1 MTFITQQQ
9 QLDNL
14 VVLEDWKEAKKAVIK
29 NKDLILE
36 RVRSRIEVV
45 ETLTESFI
53 EGRLP
58 YYTRTFIPI
67 LELIGSGGHDRL
79 GTNYEGST
87 ERLHLYRGCGS
98 GRVFAKDGAAWD
110 AALWS
115 YCEETLG
122 GEFAPTIQVFGNE
135 VVIFSGSKVLFLG
148 DRSLLSLLLEADD
161 YMGMDPRNGL
171 LGRLRGLLHQ
181 VKLAVGRNEKNVYL
195 RVNDCHLAIG
205 DSVFARDHITIVR
218 KLIDSVEQLI
228 NSKL

>member
-14 VVLEDWKEAKKAVIK
+14 VILEDWKAAKKAVIK
-29 NKDLILE
+29 DKGLIQE

-45 ETLTESFI
+45 EVLTESFI

-58 YYTRTFIPI
+58 YYTRVLLPI
-67 LELIGSGGHDRL
+67 LELIGGGGHDHL
-79 GTNYEGST
+79 GSNYEGNT
-87 ERLHLYRGCGS
+87 ERLHLYQGCGS
-98 GRVFAKDGAAWD
+98 GRVFAKDGQAWD
-110 AALWS
+110 AALWA
-115 YCEETLG
+115 YCEETMG
-122 GEFAPTIQVFGNE
+122 GCFNPTIQVFNGE
-135 VVIFSGSKVLFLG
+135 VGVFSGDKVVFIEH
-148 DRSLLSLLLEADD
+148 RSLLLLLLEADD

-181 VKLAVGRNEKNVYL
+181 VKLAVGQNDKNIYL

-205 DSVFARDHITIVR
+205 DSVFARDHITIVQQ
-218 KLIDSVEQLI
+218 LIDNVDQLI

>member
-1 MTFITQQQ
+1 MTFITQKQ

-14 VVLEDWKEAKKAVIK
+14 VVLEDWKAAKKTVIK
-29 NKDLILE
+29 NKDLIQE

-58 YYTRTFIPI
+58 DYTRTLIPI
-67 LELIGSGGHDRL
+67 LELVGSGGHDRL
-79 GTNYEGST
+79 GTNYEGNT
-87 ERLHLYRGCGS
+87 ERLHLYQGCGS
-98 GRVFAKDGAAWD
+98 GRVFAKDGQAWD
-110 AALWS
+110 AALWA
-115 YCEETLG
+115 YCEETMG
-122 GEFAPTIQVFGNE
+122 GVFAPTIQAFDGE
-135 VVIFSGSKVLFLG
+135 VVIFSGSKVVFLG

-181 VKLAVGRNEKNVYL
+181 VKLAVERGDESVYL
-195 RVNDCHLAIG
+195 RVNNCHLVIG
-205 DSVFARDHITIVR
+205 DSVFGNNHTTVVQQ
-218 KLIDSVEQLI
+218 LIDNVDQLI